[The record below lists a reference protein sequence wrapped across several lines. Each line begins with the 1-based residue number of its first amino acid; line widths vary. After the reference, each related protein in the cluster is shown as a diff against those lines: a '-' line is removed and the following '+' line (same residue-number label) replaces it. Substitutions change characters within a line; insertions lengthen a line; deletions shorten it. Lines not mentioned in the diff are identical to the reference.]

1 MVFTHYTSEIATVRN
16 ILTNGFAWIPNKRDL
31 ITNLLPFHDFKERE
45 PQQFGMISFTD
56 LPPEAAHGV
65 RTKFGNYGIV
75 ISQGWASS
83 NNIQKVNYVDTNGP
97 IFEALRWLFK
107 YGYDD
112 LVKRSLN
119 REGEVSQMAFTNKA
133 RAAVAGGILYAKLL
147 ELYEYLEPI
156 EHLYQQEWR
165 IVHPLPLYGYKETK
179 QEIINNASPP
189 KGWGKFLHVITLT
202 SDDVIGFVC
211 PAKDKEIL
219 QIALNHR
226 YYVGHN

>member
-83 NNIQKVNYVDTNGP
+83 NNIQKVNYVDTN
-97 IFEALRWLFK
+97 RR
-107 YGYDD
+107 
-112 LVKRSLN
+112 KRGRSC
-119 REGEVSQMAFTNKA
+119 
-133 RAAVAGGILYAKLL
+133 RAC
-147 ELYEYLEPI
+147 
-156 EHLYQQEWR
+156 
-165 IVHPLPLYGYKETK
+165 
-179 QEIINNASPP
+179 
-189 KGWGKFLHVITLT
+189 LT
-202 SDDVIGFVC
+202 SIRIGSKLIPC
-211 PAKDKEIL
+211 LDRHA
-219 QIALNHR
+219 
-226 YYVGHN
+226 